1 MRALRSEVLA
11 QYNGMGREGGCR
23 RGGGFEVWDLMEY
36 SGPAQTEIPLDFP
49 MIFNA
54 PHQSSSGK
62 CAKKLICGSI
72 GSCEMA
78 KGGAKDFL
86 VNCMWIQGGKGEM
99 I

>member
-1 MRALRSEVLA
+1 
-11 QYNGMGREGGCR
+11 
-23 RGGGFEVWDLMEY
+23 
-36 SGPAQTEIPLDFP
+36 

-54 PHQSSSGK
+54 PRQSSSGK

-86 VNCMWIQGGKGEM
+86 VNCMWIQGGMERGDDLKGSLLNRRKKNKMAQVPVKAPLWESLPLAPHNKSLYW
-99 I
+99 IVVGL